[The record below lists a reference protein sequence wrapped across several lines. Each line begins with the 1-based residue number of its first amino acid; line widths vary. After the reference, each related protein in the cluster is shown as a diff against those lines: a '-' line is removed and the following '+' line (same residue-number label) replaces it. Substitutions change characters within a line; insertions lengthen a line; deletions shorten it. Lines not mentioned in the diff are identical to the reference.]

1 MGGGKSKGPDSPDYV
16 GLAREQGAQNRETA
30 VWNAQLAKTNSNGPF
45 GGTYWDGNTLN
56 TYLSPAEQQKQYGQM
71 GNVSNVNNALN
82 QFWANNPN
90 YGKGVDFSGAPGL
103 VSNVNSATGDAA
115 RKQVQDAVYNQYA
128 SRLDPQFKQQQTDL
142 ETNLINKGFDPTSEG
157 YRKQQD
163 DFARQRTD
171 AYQTAS
177 NNAVTA
183 GEAAQQQAFQQAVQN
198 AGINN
203 QARQSYIDQM
213 LQQQQGN
220 QGLLSNLNSYL
231 GLNMPQAAAAQQGGA
246 QPADLLGASQSQ
258 YQAGLNQTSL
268 ANANNASTWG
278 ALGNLGSIAALYF
291 SDARLKSNIEKV
303 GETDKGV
310 GVYEYD
316 IADRRERGVLAQ
328 EVERKI
334 ADAVHE
340 TPSGVKMVD
349 YSKVG
354 KF

>member
-1 MGGGKSKGPDSPDYV
+1 MGGGKSKGPDAPDYV

-30 VWNAQLAKTNSNGPF
+30 QWNANLAKTNSNGPL

-56 TYLSPAEQQKQYGQM
+56 TYLSPDQAARQGAQNY
-71 GNVSNVNNALN
+71 NFNNAYTGL
-82 QFWANNPN
+82 QRFWGSNPN
-90 YGKGVDFSGAPGL
+90 FGSQLDFSGAPSL
-103 VSNVNSATGDAA
+103 VTNVNSATGNDA
-115 RKQVQDAVYNQYA
+115 RRQVQDAVYNQYA

-142 ETNLINKGFDPTSEG
+142 ETSLINKGFDPTSDA
-157 YRKQQD
+157 YAKQMA
-163 DFARQRTD
+163 DFQRNKTD
-171 AYQTAS
+171 AYQTAQ
-177 NNAVTA
+177 NNAVTQ

-213 LQQQQGN
+213 LQKAGGDQQMLQTLMGFTGY
-220 QGLLSNLNSYL
+220 QI
-231 GLNMPQAAAAQQGGA
+231 PTAAAAQQGGA
-246 QPADLLGASQSQ
+246 APMDIMGAGQQQ
-258 YQAGLNQTSL
+258 YQAGLNSANL
-268 ANANNASTWG
+268 SNANNASTWG
-278 ALGNLGSIAALYF
+278 ALGNLGAIAALYF
-291 SDARLKSNIEKV
+291 SDERLKSNIEKV

-334 ADAVHE
+334 ADAVHD
-340 TPSGVKMVD
+340 TPSGYKMVD